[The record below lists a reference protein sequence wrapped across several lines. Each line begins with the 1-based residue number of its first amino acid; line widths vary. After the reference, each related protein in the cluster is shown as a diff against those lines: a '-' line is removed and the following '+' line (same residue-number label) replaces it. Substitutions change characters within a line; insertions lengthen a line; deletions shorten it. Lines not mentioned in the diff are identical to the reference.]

1 MISRSSFIS
10 AFNLITCI
18 ITNKFLYSQTLNV
31 ADKIPFKYKDRRVET
46 SHLKEWVTKF
56 ESRNDRIG
64 TIARELIDKWDKLP
78 SCGPE
83 LNELQKQ
90 DAN

>member
-1 MISRSSFIS
+1 
-10 AFNLITCI
+10 
-18 ITNKFLYSQTLNV
+18 LNI
-31 ADKIPFKYKDRRVET
+31 ADKIPFKYRDRRVET

-64 TIARELIDKWDKLP
+64 AKARDLIDKWDKLP

-90 DAN
+90 DTNHTLVNILSIFSLT